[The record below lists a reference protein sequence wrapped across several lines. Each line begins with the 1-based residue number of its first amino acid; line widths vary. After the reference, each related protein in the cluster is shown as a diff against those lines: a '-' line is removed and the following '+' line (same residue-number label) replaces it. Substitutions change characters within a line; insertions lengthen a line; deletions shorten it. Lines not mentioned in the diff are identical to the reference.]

1 MKMTSENDEKDK
13 IIKELEEEDKRLNQ
27 IIINL
32 HDDIRRYKQKI
43 KVQGYIIGT
52 QQDIISAFCEL
63 VGMINDKEG
72 LNDDD
77 GL

>member
-1 MKMTSENDEKDK
+1 MTSESNEKDK

-43 KVQGYIIGT
+43 KVQDNIIGT

-63 VGMINDKEG
+63 VGIINDKEG
-72 LNDDD
+72 WDDDD

>member
-1 MKMTSENDEKDK
+1 MTSENDEKDK

-32 HDDIRRYKQKI
+32 HDDLRRYKQKI

-63 VGMINDKEG
+63 VGMVNDKEG
-72 LNDDD
+72 WDDDD

>member
-1 MKMTSENDEKDK
+1 MTSENDEKDK

-63 VGMINDKEG
+63 VGMVNDKEG
-72 LNDDD
+72 WDDDD

>member
-1 MKMTSENDEKDK
+1 MTSENDEKDK

-32 HDDIRRYKQKI
+32 HDDMRRYKQKI

-63 VGMINDKEG
+63 VGMVNDKEG
-72 LNDDD
+72 WDDDD

>member
-1 MKMTSENDEKDK
+1 MTSESNEKDK

-63 VGMINDKEG
+63 VGMVNDKG
-72 LNDDD
+72 GWDDDD

>member
-1 MKMTSENDEKDK
+1 MTSESNEKDK

-63 VGMINDKEG
+63 VGMVNDKEG
-72 LNDDD
+72 WDDDD

>member
-1 MKMTSENDEKDK
+1 MTSENDEKNK
-13 IIKELEEEDKRLNQ
+13 IIEELEEEDKRLNQ

-63 VGMINDKEG
+63 VGMINDKEEW
-72 LNDDD
+72 NDDD

>member
-1 MKMTSENDEKDK
+1 MISENDEKDK

-63 VGMINDKEG
+63 VGMVNDKEG
-72 LNDDD
+72 WDDDD

>member
-1 MKMTSENDEKDK
+1 MTTENDEKNK
-13 IIKELEEEDKRLNQ
+13 IIEELEEEDKRLNQ

-32 HDDIRRYKQKI
+32 YDDIRRYKQKI

-63 VGMINDKEG
+63 VGMINDKEEW
-72 LNDDD
+72 NDDD

>member
-1 MKMTSENDEKDK
+1 MTSESNEKDK

-72 LNDDD
+72 WDDDD

>member
-1 MKMTSENDEKDK
+1 MNESNEKDK
-13 IIKELEEEDKRLNQ
+13 IIEELEEEDKRLNQ

-32 HDDIRRYKQKI
+32 YDDIQRYKQKI

-63 VGMINDKEG
+63 VGMVNDKEG
-72 LNDDD
+72 WDDDD